1 MEIRYSEPLISVIVP
16 VYGVEKYVA
25 KCLDTI
31 INQTYRNLEIIL
43 VDDGTIDRSGI
54 ICEEYAKRDGRI
66 KVFHKENGGLSDA
79 RNYGIEHS
87 TGEYL
92 TFIDSDDYLDLDYV
106 EFLYNLI
113 KKGYR
118 MSLCS
123 LHVVYTSNGHIEN
136 KGNGKEV
143 ILSGK
148 QCIEMMCYY
157 EEVDTAAYAKLMH
170 RDLFDKVRY
179 PKGKIFE
186 DIGTSYLLF
195 DQCDEIICSFVPKY
209 YYVIRNNS
217 IVTSEFNLS
226 KLDLIEMTNQMADY
240 VNVKYPDLENATLR
254 RRGYAYFSTLNQ
266 MLDVKAH
273 EYIRKRIEIIRFLKK
288 NSSKIIKN
296 PRTPKRDKVAYF
308 CLKLGFPIYK
318 YAWKLYIKHQ
328 RG

>member
-1 MEIRYSEPLISVIVP
+1 
-16 VYGVEKYVA
+16 
-25 KCLDTI
+25 
-31 INQTYRNLEIIL
+31 
-43 VDDGTIDRSGI
+43 
-54 ICEEYAKRDGRI
+54 
-66 KVFHKENGGLSDA
+66 
-79 RNYGIEHS
+79 
-87 TGEYL
+87 
-92 TFIDSDDYLDLDYV
+92 
-106 EFLYNLI
+106 
-113 KKGYR
+113 

-148 QCIEMMCYY
+148 QCIEMMCYH

-266 MLDVKAH
+266 MLDVKAP

-288 NSSKIIKN
+288 
-296 PRTPKRDKVAYF
+296 TV
-308 CLKLGFPIYK
+308 
-318 YAWKLYIKHQ
+318 Q
-328 RG
+328 R